1 MFNTGAYSGADSSKW
16 RGIMKSV
23 ETIASELLSQ
33 IEGPLKETTEDD
45 SYVASLDIDENHQI
59 FVRKLY
65 GSDWQNKNEKFRF
78 IVSLVRTDKAG
89 DEILHTSTTKSDSLE
104 GLENAIH
111 YLIDTHFGPE
121 KTKDK

>member
-1 MFNTGAYSGADSSKW
+1 
-16 RGIMKSV
+16 MKSV

-45 SYVASLDIDENHQI
+45 SYVASLDIDESHKI

-78 IVSLVRTDKAG
+78 IVSLVRTDEAG

-111 YLIDTHFGPE
+111 YLIDAQFGKD